1 MVAEPMRMRVVV
13 TTAAITGNPMSET
26 YASAPVA
33 DDIVD
38 DGFDRP
44 SALLDRAADR
54 ILLEDAARER
64 RRVDSLRRAMAA
76 SSRMAREWG
85 RARAEQARLAVE
97 TEPMKA
103 TLYALGAGVVLGLL
117 LRR

>member
-1 MVAEPMRMRVVV
+1 
-13 TTAAITGNPMSET
+13 MSET
-26 YASAPVA
+26 YASTPVA

-44 SALLDRAADR
+44 SAKLERAADR

-64 RRVDSLRRAMAA
+64 RRVASVRRAL
-76 SSRMAREWG
+76 REDLARG
-85 RARAEQARLAVE
+85 RAWGQARADQARLAVE
-97 TEPMKA
+97 TEPLRA

>member
-1 MVAEPMRMRVVV
+1 
-13 TTAAITGNPMSET
+13 MSET
-26 YASAPVA
+26 YASTPVA

-44 SALLDRAADR
+44 SATLERAADR

-64 RRVDSLRRAMAA
+64 RRVTSVRAALKDDL
-76 SSRMAREWG
+76 EQG
-85 RARAEQARLAVE
+85 RAWSRTRAEQARLAVE
-97 TEPMKA
+97 AEPLKA
-103 TLYALGAGVVLGLL
+103 TLYALGAGVLIGLL

>member
-1 MVAEPMRMRVVV
+1 
-13 TTAAITGNPMSET
+13 MSEI
-26 YASAPVA
+26 YASTAVA
-33 DDIVD
+33 DDIID

-44 SALLDRAADR
+44 STLLDRAADR

-64 RRVDSLRRAMAA
+64 RRVASVRRALGEDLAQGRA
-76 SSRMAREWG
+76 WS
-85 RARAEQARLAVE
+85 RARADQARLAVE
-97 TEPMKA
+97 AEPLRA

>member
-1 MVAEPMRMRVVV
+1 
-13 TTAAITGNPMSET
+13 MSET
-26 YASAPVA
+26 YASTPVA

-44 SALLDRAADR
+44 SATLEHAADR

-64 RRVDSLRRAMAA
+64 RRVA
-76 SSRMAREWG
+76 SVRQALKEDLTQGREW
-85 RARAEQARLAVE
+85 ARVRSEQARLAVE
-97 TEPMKA
+97 AEPMKA
-103 TLYALGAGVVLGLL
+103 ALYALGAGVLLGLL